1 MTDIVVAT
9 LLLVGCLFT
18 LTGAIGVLRLP
29 DVFARL
35 HAATKTST
43 LGFSLIALGAGVEL
57 ADGASTTKLV
67 LAVGC
72 IFVTAPAAAHL
83 VGRVAHRTGTE
94 IGPNTVADELDR

>member
-1 MTDIVVAT
+1 
-9 LLLVGCLFT
+9 
-18 LTGAIGVLRLP
+18 
-29 DVFARL
+29 
-35 HAATKTST
+35 
-43 LGFSLIALGAGVEL
+43 
-57 ADGASTTKLV
+57 V